1 MIVQR
6 HCLVVFDEET
16 GVELWQRQW
25 PATYRNLRVTFATG
39 PRATPTVDGDRVYVL
54 GAAGMRSCFETEAGA
69 LVWRVDM
76 GVDYESTV
84 PVQGTTH
91 APLVEGDLLI
101 AVVDGDPD
109 AKVVAFNKVT
119 GAVYS
124 NQDYAIAGGLAIA
137 TPVHS
142 GRYLTI
148 SQRPT

>member
-76 GVDYESTV
+76 GVDYGSTV

-119 GAVYS
+119 APSTRTKTMRSPVAWPS
-124 NQDYAIAGGLAIA
+124 PRRCTAAGI
-137 TPVHS
+137 
-142 GRYLTI
+142 
-148 SQRPT
+148 